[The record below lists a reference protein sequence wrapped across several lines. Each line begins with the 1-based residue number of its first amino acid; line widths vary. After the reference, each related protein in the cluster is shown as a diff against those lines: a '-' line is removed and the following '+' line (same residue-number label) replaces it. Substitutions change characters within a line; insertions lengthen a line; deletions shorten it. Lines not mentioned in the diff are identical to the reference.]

1 MISDLM
7 LEPAQE
13 YLVAISYE
21 IRKQIMLE
29 ICKRVQKFSN
39 IYENYVQNEMEIYEF
54 QKEQGEGVN
63 AEMVDEEEMFLNQ
76 YSFDDKLY
84 RPLQNPQPEKL
95 PESLPYWLEME
106 DLLKKTDEEEY
117 LEEYVILAGIAIKKE
132 SFLPLPP
139 KSPKTPVESPK
150 ASQIAIE
157 DICIE

>member
-84 RPLQNPQPEKL
+84 RPL
-95 PESLPYWLEME
+95 
-106 DLLKKTDEEEY
+106 
-117 LEEYVILAGIAIKKE
+117 
-132 SFLPLPP
+132 
-139 KSPKTPVESPK
+139 
-150 ASQIAIE
+150 
-157 DICIE
+157 

>member
-1 MISDLM
+1 M

-84 RPLQNPQPEKL
+84 RPL
-95 PESLPYWLEME
+95 
-106 DLLKKTDEEEY
+106 
-117 LEEYVILAGIAIKKE
+117 
-132 SFLPLPP
+132 
-139 KSPKTPVESPK
+139 
-150 ASQIAIE
+150 
-157 DICIE
+157 

>member
-29 ICKRVQKFSN
+29 ICKRVQKFLN

-76 YSFDDKLY
+76 YCFDDKLY
-84 RPLQNPQPEKL
+84 RPL
-95 PESLPYWLEME
+95 
-106 DLLKKTDEEEY
+106 
-117 LEEYVILAGIAIKKE
+117 
-132 SFLPLPP
+132 
-139 KSPKTPVESPK
+139 
-150 ASQIAIE
+150 
-157 DICIE
+157 